1 MHAGTLRPSS
11 SLFRWIASTGSFI
24 TKGEGLLAGISGRS
38 GGRGRR
44 PPEDGLGLAPVSAC
58 RVAPQISTRQVPCRC
73 DTHWQSGVTAQA
85 RTCGQTSRWG
95 WGPWGPAPSLP
106 GLPERARSRS
116 TCAGALPWPRSPA
129 CSSDARARLGAL
141 FRPVGPTR
149 GLAAR
154 SCMPCGCPNEALHL
168 GLKTDTLSLFS
179 LGLHA
184 PSPKASSALVTAAPT
199 SHGDPHTRHSCAHA
213 PHQDPR
219 AFPVIAVTQDH
230 TLGSDDR
237 PLPAPVWRPEG
248 RARKAG
254 LRGPGR
260 SFLPV
265 PPAAP
270 DGGAGAHV
278 LPAMLAMTTSRETL
292 HLVTS

>member
-1 MHAGTLRPSS
+1 MARHPVGAGVPGDRP
-11 SLFRWIASTGSFI
+11 RASPASP
-24 TKGEGLLAGISGRS
+24 
-38 GGRGRR
+38 RGPGPGARVR
-44 PPEDGLGLAPVSAC
+44 APCPGPAAPPA
-58 RVAPQISTRQVPCRC
+58 
-73 DTHWQSGVTAQA
+73 A
-85 RTCGQTSRWG
+85 RTPEHG
-95 WGPWGPAPSLP
+95 WVLCSGPSGPP
-106 GLPERARSRS
+106 GVSQPV
-116 TCAGALPWPRSPA
+116 PA
-129 CSSDARARLGAL
+129 CPVAAL
-141 FRPVGPTR
+141 TKRYTWW
-149 GLAAR
+149 
-154 SCMPCGCPNEALHL
+154 
-168 GLKTDTLSLFS
+168 LKTDTLSLFS

-199 SHGDPHTRHSCAHA
+199 SHGDPHTRHSCAHT

>member
-1 MHAGTLRPSS
+1 M
-11 SLFRWIASTGSFI
+11 
-24 TKGEGLLAGISGRS
+24 
-38 GGRGRR
+38 
-44 PPEDGLGLAPVSAC
+44 SAC

-213 PHQDPR
+213 PHQDPH

-254 LRGPGR
+254 LRGLGR